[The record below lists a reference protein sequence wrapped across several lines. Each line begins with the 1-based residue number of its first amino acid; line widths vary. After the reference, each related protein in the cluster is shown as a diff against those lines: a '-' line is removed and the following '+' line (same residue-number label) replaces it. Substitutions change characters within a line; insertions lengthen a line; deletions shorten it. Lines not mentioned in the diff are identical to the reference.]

1 MNLPSFILFLDMENF
16 SDVKVY
22 LYDASGKDEELNF
35 ENVEPQRIGDKQMLW
50 VNIFKRDEKLL
61 AEVAKKL
68 EIEQVKG
75 TFLKKIIAT
84 SERPKLDK
92 FEDLYRFFI
101 VSVKAEKGKTINK
114 VPIDF
119 LVGKNFV
126 ITVSD
131 CQIDYFDEFIEREQG
146 ETNIGELDSESFVAA
161 LLDLHIVSYFR
172 VLEEIE
178 AQVDELDDKILG
190 GKTEYKEFLGDIVKL
205 RSDVSKLRRWFLPHR
220 DVFYALSRPDFFPAD
235 DSDATEY
242 FRILS
247 EHFDNAVEVIEGS
260 RDTVIGLFDLYAA
273 RTNERTN
280 QVMQRLTFITLLV
293 GGLGVFAG
301 AMGMNFKLDFFESD
315 NGFFITVGVM
325 GAFAIIFILL
335 SFWRKWI

>member
-1 MNLPSFILFLDMENF
+1 MEKF

-22 LYDASGKDEELNF
+22 LYDASGKDEELDF
-35 ENVEPQRIGDKQMLW
+35 ENIEPKSIGDKHILW

-61 AEVAKKL
+61 AEVAEKL
-68 EIEQVKG
+68 QIKQVKG
-75 TFLKKIIAT
+75 AFLKKIIAP

-101 VSVKAEKGKTINK
+101 VSVKTEKGKNIQK

-131 CQIDYFDEFIEREQG
+131 CRIHYFDEFREREQG
-146 ETNIGELDSESFVAA
+146 ETNIGKLDSESFVAS

-172 VLEEIE
+172 VLEELE
-178 AQVDELDDKILG
+178 SQVDELDDKILIG
-190 GKTEYKEFLGDIVKL
+190 ETKYEEFLGEMVKL

-220 DVFYALSRPDFFPAD
+220 DVFYALSRPDFFPANE
-235 DSDATEY
+235 SDATEY
-242 FRILS
+242 FKVLS

-273 RTNERTN
+273 KTNERTN
-280 QVMQRLTFITLLV
+280 EVMKRLTFITLLV

>member
-1 MNLPSFILFLDMENF
+1 MEKF

-22 LYDASGKDEELNF
+22 LYNASGKDEELDF
-35 ENVEPQRIGDKQMLW
+35 ANVEPKSIGDKQMLW
-50 VNIFKRDEKLL
+50 VNIFKRDEKILG
-61 AEVAKKL
+61 EVAKKL
-68 EIEQVKG
+68 QIEQVKG
-75 TFLKKIIAT
+75 EFLKKIVAT

-101 VSVKAEKGKTINK
+101 ISVKAEKGKNIQK
-114 VPIDF
+114 LPIDF

-131 CQIDYFDEFIEREQG
+131 CRIDYFDEFREREQG
-146 ETNIGELDSESFVAA
+146 ETNIGELDSESFVAT

-172 VLEEIE
+172 VLEEVE
-178 AQVDELDDKILG
+178 SHVDELDDMILSG
-190 GKTEYKEFLGDIVKL
+190 ETKYKEFLGEIVKL

-220 DVFYALSRPDFFPAD
+220 DVFYALSRPDFFPANE
-235 DSDATEY
+235 SNATEY
-242 FRILS
+242 FKVLS

-273 RTNERTN
+273 KTNERTN
-280 QVMQRLTFITLLV
+280 EVMKRLTFITLLV

-301 AMGMNFKLDFFESD
+301 AMGMNFKLDFFESE
-315 NGFFITVGVM
+315 NGFWIALGLMTV
-325 GAFAIIFILL
+325 FAIIFILL
-335 SFWRKWI
+335 SIWRKWI